1 MSLIVA
7 SSKQAG
13 YGRRSSGVNTRTTL
27 GLENPAQFQN
37 YFNSPIKIP
46 ADAEIAVESVKIRRD
61 ALIDVEDD
69 TLMYHYFGHLQSD
82 DDDPNFRQQRV
93 EMPIPIRP
101 TPGVYNVD
109 DWLTEVENRLD
120 EAYGNPEIF
129 GFYGVDAITNASG
142 ECTGVKINS
151 IQRGVMSS
159 ADNRV
164 TQTAEML
171 SDYWQA
177 PYQLSDGY
185 VPTTDWTS
193 THSTFGGTAHKVFT
207 RVVANQAG
215 DTILEALDRRECSVI
230 GHGQPFGLADGK
242 FLVDITS
249 AETGGW
255 RVGLSRPQMEYVR
268 DTTKVGSRG
277 RANMLPG
284 TRHPEGGFDEDGVVI
299 STHYRM
305 TNPMSG
311 RYQKDYYDYMVQSD
325 GENIEIYQLSYE
337 NEVQSNMLV
346 QSEVIYYGAHNSN
359 FPTKMTNAS
368 FNASFDR
375 ILFESVGDEIILAFV
390 DNKGASTPV
399 VASSISA
406 VRNHCFLP
414 IGETRNALYPRLN
427 LGTAGDLMRIYE
439 WRSHYAPG
447 GFRFPTYDKTTFTFT
462 TGDDFYSNCRVDRLQ
477 GGGAGQNQAIIQDTK
492 NRPYCLS
499 QTLLC
504 DTKDKYLVN
513 YLSTE
518 TRISEFDGLLTN
530 GGFTTGV
537 DKKHAFIIGFIE
549 PFSVNDYLE
558 GKYRTT
564 DTSGRAKMNRLIG
577 FPNKSFINQV
587 EGVTEGYATID
598 GSKIVVDFNGYAPPD
613 YRVHSAF
620 IRISNMP
627 IQSYNGAKQSVSK
640 ILYHLPR
647 FTNDGREF
655 GDLFFSPGEKTYV
668 SLHNPTSEILNNIE
682 VQIVDSDEKPVEDIS
697 GNTIIV
703 FHLKKK

>member
-13 YGRRSSGVNTRTTL
+13 YNRAQGGTASRSAI
-27 GLENPAQFQN
+27 GLENPSQFQN
-37 YFNSPIKIP
+37 YFSSPIKIP
-46 ADAEIAVESVKIRRD
+46 PNAEIAVESVKIRRD
-61 ALIDVEDD
+61 ALIDVEND
-69 TLMYHYFGHLQSD
+69 TLMYHYFGHLQDID
-82 DDDPNFRQQRV
+82 DGPNFRQQRV

-101 TPGVYNVD
+101 RPGVYNVD
-109 DWLTEVENRLD
+109 DWLYEIEGRLD

-129 GFYGVDAITNASG
+129 GFYGVDAVTNASG
-142 ECTGVKINS
+142 ECVGVDINC
-151 IQRGVMSS
+151 IQRGAVNASK
-159 ADNRV
+159 NRV
-164 TQTAEML
+164 LNTTEML

-193 THSTFGGTAHKVFT
+193 THSTFGGKPHKVFT
-207 RVVANQAG
+207 RVVANQPG
-215 DTILEALDRRECSVI
+215 DSILQKLDRRECSVI
-230 GHGQPFGLADGK
+230 GHGHPFGLVDGR
-242 FLVDITS
+242 FY
-249 AETGGW
+249 AEISGAKGGGW
-255 RVGLSRPQMEYVR
+255 RVGLSRPQIEYVR
-268 DTTKVGSRG
+268 DTTKPAGRG
-277 RANMLPG
+277 RANLLPG
-284 TRHPEGGFDEDGVVI
+284 TRHPDGGIEDGVVM

-305 TNPMSG
+305 TNPMTG

-325 GENIEIYQLSYE
+325 GENIEVYQLSYD

-346 QSEVIYYGAHNSN
+346 QSEVLYYGTHSPIGA
-359 FPTKMTNAS
+359 KMTNAS
-368 FNASFDR
+368 FNASFTGV
-375 ILFESVGDEIILAFV
+375 LFESVGDEIRLGFV
-390 DNKGASTPV
+390 NSSGTATIVVSSALSTTRNK
-399 VASSISA
+399 
-406 VRNHCFLP
+406 CFLP

-427 LGTAGDLMRIYE
+427 VGTQNNLIRVYE
-439 WRSHYAPG
+439 WRSHYQQND
-447 GFRFPTYDKTTFTFT
+447 FRFPTYDKPTFTFT
-462 TGDDFYSNCRVDRLQ
+462 TGDDFYTNNRVDRISSS
-477 GGGAGQNQAIIQDTK
+477 ANSDNQSIVRDTK

-504 DTKDKYLVN
+504 DIKDKYLVN
-513 YLSTE
+513 SLAAE
-518 TRISEFDGLLTN
+518 TRDSVFDGCLTN
-530 GGFTTGV
+530 GGNNVGIN
-537 DKKHAFIIGFIE
+537 KKHAYIIGFVE
-549 PFSVNDYLE
+549 PFSEKDYLE

-577 FPNKSFINQV
+577 FPNKSFIDEV
-587 EGVTEGYATID
+587 EGQTANYATSID
-598 GSKIVVDFNGYAPPD
+598 NGTNITFNGYAPPD

-668 SLHNPTSEILNNIE
+668 SLHNPSDQILNNIE
-682 VQIVDSDEKPVEDIS
+682 IQIVDSNEKPVEDIS

-703 FHLKKK
+703 FHLRQRM